1 MNQLIF
7 FLCMMCCYAILFD
20 WLFNLFFYAC
30 QVNTWQEFAFSC
42 NWSWSLFFEDFST
55 WFKCLSVVLIGTI
68 AAASFMFA
76 DFAVEVFDL
85 FERFFINVGRFC
97 RFV

>member
-30 QVNTWQEFAFSC
+30 QVNTWQDFAFSC
-42 NWSWSLFFEDFST
+42 KWSWSLFFEDFST
-55 WFKCLSVVLIGTI
+55 WFKCLSVVFISFA
-68 AAASFMFA
+68 AAASFMVVDLA
-76 DFAVEVFDL
+76 IEVYDL
-85 FERFFINVGRFC
+85 FEHFYINLSSVC

>member
-30 QVNTWQEFAFSC
+30 QVNTWQEFVFSC
-42 NWSWSLFFEDFST
+42 KWSWSLFFEDFST
-55 WFKCLSVVLIGTI
+55 WFKCLSVVLIGTA
-68 AAASFMFA
+68 AAASFMFV
-76 DFAVEVFDL
+76 DFAIEVFDF
-85 FERFFINVGRFC
+85 FEQFYIRISTAC